1 MATFEMTIIANNL
14 HGDYQLANGYG
25 LDQAKSVLTV
35 SPTSKSMSFAPSLQ
49 CTFFLSLYFVAHS
62 YNLQEHRKNFVSG
75 SDFSFIAQNG
85 INAVRI
91 PVGWWIA
98 YDPDP
103 PAPFIGGSLNAL
115 DRAFYWAQ

>member
-1 MATFEMTIIANNL
+1 MATFEMTIVANNL

-25 LDQAKSVLTV
+25 PDKAKSVFEV
-35 SPTSKSMSFAPSLQ
+35 SSKSIALSFPPSLQ
-49 CTFFLSLYFVAHS
+49 CTVFISLYFIAHA
-62 YNLQEHRKNFVSG
+62 YNLQEHRRNFVSG
-75 SDFSFIAQNG
+75 SDFSFISQNG

-115 DRAFYWAQ
+115 DRAFHWAQ